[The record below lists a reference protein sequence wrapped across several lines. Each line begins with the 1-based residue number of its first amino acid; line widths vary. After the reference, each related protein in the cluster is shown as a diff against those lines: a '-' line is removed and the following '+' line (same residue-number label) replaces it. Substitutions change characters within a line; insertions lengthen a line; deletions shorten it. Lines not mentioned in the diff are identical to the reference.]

1 MSASGFAPLRDFMLK
16 RYDDLK
22 RRLTLQL
29 GSVDLAGDA
38 LQDTWVRLQTQDAAM
53 EQGDAQ
59 AGPPREPVQHPL
71 SYLMRMATNAAL
83 DRLRADNRFLSGED
97 VEQVCDNLADP
108 APGPAQTA
116 EARSETQ
123 RLVEVMADM
132 PPRRRRI
139 LILIRVDEMPRQEVA
154 ERLGVSLSLVDREL
168 KRAHDYVT
176 ERMR

>member
-1 MSASGFAPLRDFMLK
+1 MSDIGLGGLRDFMLR
-16 RYDDLK
+16 RYEDLK

-29 GSVDLAGDA
+29 GNADLAGDA
-38 LQDTWVRLQTQDAAM
+38 LQDTWVRLEGGAETS
-53 EQGDAQ
+53 G
-59 AGPPREPVQHPL
+59 PVQYPL

-83 DRLRADNRFLSGED
+83 DRLRSESRFLNGTE
-97 VEQVCDNLADP
+97 VEQVFESLCDP

-116 EARSETQ
+116 EARSEAQ
-123 RLVEVMADM
+123 RLAAVIDEM

-154 ERLGVSLSLVDREL
+154 RRLGVSVSLVDREL
-168 KRAHDYVT
+168 RRAHDHVV

>member
-1 MSASGFAPLRDFMLK
+1 MSDGSLAGLRSFMLQ

-22 RRLTLQL
+22 RRLTIQL
-29 GSVDLAGDA
+29 GSADRAGDA
-38 LQDTWVRLQTQDAAM
+38 LQDTWLRL
-53 EQGDAQ
+53 ESGGDARQ
-59 AGPPREPVQHPL
+59 PIEYPL

-83 DRLRADNRFLSGED
+83 DRLRSEGRFLSGTEVD
-97 VEQVCDNLADP
+97 AVFDSLADP

-116 EARSETQ
+116 EARSEAR
-123 RLVEVMADM
+123 RLADVIDEM

-154 ERLGVSLSLVDREL
+154 AHLGVSVSLVDREL
-168 KRAHDYVT
+168 RRAHEHVL